1 MLYNSWQHATNSSF
15 AFGNFW
21 KFFFSNIFHL
31 RLVESDE
38 DVEPMDTEGQL
49 SLPWPNSYTPRETF
63 MHVLHINQGSFWILE
78 SFLTMKQIG
87 IYQKFFSGFRV
98 IEKAENSRLCF
109 QKWLPQVTK
118 LGQQRSCC
126 HLYDQEAAGSRIIRL
141 LPESVSCHSR

>member
-49 SLPWPNSYTPRETF
+49 YMRER
-63 MHVLHINQGSFWILE
+63 E
-78 SFLTMKQIG
+78 R
-87 IYQKFFSGFRV
+87 QK
-98 IEKAENSRLCF
+98 
-109 QKWLPQVTK
+109 
-118 LGQQRSCC
+118 
-126 HLYDQEAAGSRIIRL
+126 DEAN
-141 LPESVSCHSR
+141 V